1 MTEEIVKS
9 VYILD
14 YQMRQKMPAD
24 NTPLRLQAMQW
35 TQFRKNIPSTKKKKK
50 NPQRRCKV
58 CAKNKKRSESESIN
72 NVLLHYTFHI
82 VLKYIIPYYFV
93 LFRIIPYYFRII

>member
-35 TQFRKNIPSTKKKKK
+35 THFRKNIPSTKNKKKSSK
-50 NPQRRCKV
+50 
-58 CAKNKKRSESESIN
+58 EM
-72 NVLLHYTFHI
+72 
-82 VLKYIIPYYFV
+82 
-93 LFRIIPYYFRII
+93 